1 MDAFARSVIVDRFG
15 RAHET
20 DVLLTDRP
28 IRTAVFQ
35 DRKRL
40 RGVGVLL
47 RVEAPRPFSLV
58 FPEPPPLHA
67 APHQGKY
74 VLTAFHGLPIGA
86 CIYQQ
91 VELESD
97 DGQPMS
103 YSCMYYE
110 YAEDEMVHVL
120 VPREFFCPVG
130 DNIVHIARGLGD
142 VYYYEDAP
150 PRRIMPPAAHVPAA
164 QVPVQVPAAQVS
176 ETQA

>member
-1 MDAFARSVIVDRFG
+1 
-15 RAHET
+15 
-20 DVLLTDRP
+20 VLLTDRP

-58 FPEPPPLHA
+58 FPEPPSLHA
-67 APHQGKY
+67 SPHQGKY
-74 VLTAFHGLPIGA
+74 VLVAPSGVPIGA
-86 CIYQQ
+86 CTYQQ
-91 VELESD
+91 VELQSD

-110 YAEDEMVHVL
+110 YTDDEMVHVL
-120 VPREFFCPVG
+120 VPREFFCTVG
-130 DNIVHIARGLGD
+130 DNVVHIARDLGD

-150 PRRIMPPAAHVPAA
+150 PRRIMLPATQVPAAHVPLPVPAAHVPAA
-164 QVPVQVPAAQVS
+164 VPAAHVPAPVPVAQVS